1 MTNLLDV
8 ERLDK
13 YNEQIEHLR
22 QQMIDTANSL
32 GLNHPQV
39 LNYSQKIDE
48 THNLILKMEQGKQY

>member
-1 MTNLLDV
+1 MTNLMDG

-13 YNEQIEHLR
+13 YNEQLEHLR

-39 LNYSQKIDE
+39 LNYSRKIDE
-48 THNLILKMEQGKQY
+48 THNMILKMEQEELY

>member
-1 MTNLLDV
+1 MTNLLDG

>member
-1 MTNLLDV
+1 MTNLLDC